1 MLARRLTLSL
11 LLVATCMWLFGAL
24 AILRF
29 PTGRR
34 PPNHFTWID
43 EKGSIVPE
51 DYWRGSDGYL
61 YQGCTGDAYLE
72 SLVINSRVW
81 TFCTVRQGHPSEL
94 AALDVETHTAHLR
107 WRFPAELPYRTPKS
121 VLPGGPESGS
131 FALVYETSSPKDYAV
146 AVPGQYGWV
155 LKPTGLP
162 SSREFSRVFLGADW
176 VDGQIE
182 VAFAHIQNSMLHVP
196 TDPSLPV
203 ASIVSFKIDGS
214 TSVRQIER
222 TAICGDCDRIDLA
235 YRRDGV
241 WRFWVSR
248 KKADTNESEKKST
261 RPLPDVFEVS
271 ESGAERQP
279 VVLPDVRYVSDITP
293 PNRLDLAPR
302 HLLRRDGRITKLE
315 PPPNWPKKSFNTDG
329 YRVEG
334 KEIVPAFSYEDVIEK
349 APSIYTMQS
358 LDGRILKT
366 TDERLS
372 FVLLDPPIGDLTK
385 LGGCSYLR
393 RPIFVAREAGGMWLV
408 SRDGCYLAV
417 TNDFKRL
424 EAPSVFETA
433 YRGPWGWNN
442 EGEPAAVAA
451 VLWILCGL
459 PLVATFVLITRR
471 WFLKSPRLAA
481 WSVPAMATLYIL
493 ITARALWQLRDFR

>member
-1 MLARRLTLSL
+1 
-11 LLVATCMWLFGAL
+11 MWLFGAL
-24 AILRF
+24 AVLRF

-43 EKGSIVPE
+43 EKGSTVPE
-51 DYWRGSDGYL
+51 DYWRGSDGYS
-61 YQGCTGDAYLE
+61 YSGCTGDAYLE
-72 SLVINSRVW
+72 SLLIGQRLW
-81 TFCTVRQGHPSEL
+81 TFCTIRQGHAGEL

-107 WRFPAELPYRTPKS
+107 WRFPTQLPYVVPKS
-121 VLPGGPESGS
+121 VLPGGPEPGS
-131 FALVYETSSPKDYAV
+131 FALVYETSSPTRYAV

-155 LKPTGLP
+155 LKPTGVP
-162 SSREFSRVFLGADW
+162 DASSAFSRVFLGADW

-196 TDPSLPV
+196 VDTSLPV

-222 TAICGDCDRIDLA
+222 TAICGDCDNIDLA
-235 YRRDGV
+235 YRRNGV
-241 WRFWVSR
+241 WRFWVSKR
-248 KKADTNESEKKST
+248 KADVAESEKKST
-261 RPLPDVFEVS
+261 SSLPDVFEVS
-271 ESGAERQP
+271 ESGADRQP

-302 HLLRRDGRITKLE
+302 HLLKRDGRITKLE
-315 PPPNWPKKSFNTDG
+315 PPPNWPKSSFYTDG

-358 LDGRILKT
+358 LDGRILKI

-372 FVLLDPPIGDLTK
+372 LVLLDPPIGDLTK

-393 RPIFVAREAGGMWLV
+393 HPIFVAREAGGMWLV

-433 YRGPWGWNN
+433 YRGSGGWNN
-442 EGEPAAVAA
+442 DREPAPLAA

-459 PLVATFVLITRR
+459 PLLAMLVLTTRR
-471 WFLKSPRLAA
+471 RLLKSARLAA
-481 WSVPAMATLYIL
+481 WSVPVMTTLYIL